1 MAIYHPQ
8 RNESNWQGTVVDY
21 LTRYEC
27 EVQFEKADGTIRDM
41 QCTLQDSIVPATK
54 GTRAT
59 KNSNIITVFDTKAQ
73 GWRTVKF
80 DKIIEFKVKQHEYIR
95 SIN

>member
-1 MAIYHPQ
+1 MTKFHAE
-8 RNESNWQGTVVDY
+8 RNEINWQKNVVDF
-21 LTRYEC
+21 LSLYEC
-27 EVQFEKADGTIRDM
+27 QVKFEKADGTIRDM

-59 KNSNIITVFDTKAQ
+59 KNSNIIIVFDTKAQ

>member
-1 MAIYHPQ
+1 MAIYHPE

-54 GTRAT
+54 GTGSDHKAG
-59 KNSNIITVFDTKAQ
+59 IITVFDTKVQ
-73 GWRTVKF
+73 GWRTIKF
-80 DKIIEFKVKQHEYIR
+80 DKIIEFKVQNEYIR
-95 SIN
+95 SPN